1 MLCTSLLSCATSSQP
16 HQPEE
21 KLCNIIPD
29 PSTGGEVVQ
38 HHPSPINQRRS
49 CATSSQTHQPEEKLC
64 NIIPAPSTRGEVV
77 QLHPRPG
84 NRRRLCNFTRLK
96 NYEMM
101 FMVDVSTATGM
112 TPRKMLHNFIQAP
125 SPEEI
130 VQLHP
135 THQPEEVVQLHPRP
149 INRRRLCNFIPRNTR
164 QTHQPEEV
172 VQLHPKKHSSFFTLM
187 YMLTIPLHAMY

>member
-21 KLCNIIPD
+21 KLCNIIPN

-112 TPRKMLHNFIQAP
+112 TPQKMLHNFICATSSHP
-125 SPEEI
+125 S
-130 VQLHP
+130 
-135 THQPEEVVQLHPRP
+135 TGGG
-149 INRRRLCNFIPRNTR
+149 CAT
-164 QTHQPEEV
+164 
-172 VQLHPKKHSSFFTLM
+172 SSQETLDVF
-187 YMLTIPLHAMY
+187 YPYVHANYTLTCYVLV